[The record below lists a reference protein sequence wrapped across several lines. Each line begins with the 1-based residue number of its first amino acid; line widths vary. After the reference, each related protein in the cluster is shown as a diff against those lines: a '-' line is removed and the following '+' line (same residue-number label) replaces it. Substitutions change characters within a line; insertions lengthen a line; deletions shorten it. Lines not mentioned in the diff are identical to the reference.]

1 MSEIVVSKF
10 GGTSVADFDAMNR
23 SADIVLSDAN
33 VRLVVLS
40 ASAGITNLLV
50 ALAEGLEP
58 GERFEKLDA
67 IRNIQFAILERLR
80 YPNVIREEIERLLEN
95 ITVLAEAAAL
105 ATSPALTDELV
116 SHGELMSTLLFVEI
130 LRERDVQA
138 QWFDVRKVMRTND
151 RFGRAEPD
159 VAALAELAALQ
170 LLPRLNDGLVITQG
184 FIGSENKGRTTT
196 LGRGGSDYTAALLA
210 EALHASRVD
219 IWTDV
224 PGIYTTDPR
233 VVSAAKRIDEIAFA
247 EAAEMATFG
256 AKVLHPATLLPAVRS
271 DIPVFVGSSKDP
283 RAGGTLVCN
292 KTENPP
298 LFRALALRRNQ
309 TLLTLHSLNM
319 LHSRGFLAEV
329 FGILARH
336 NISVDLI
343 TTSEVSVALT
353 LDTTGSTS
361 TGDTLLTQSLLME
374 LSALCRVEVEEG
386 LALVALIGNDLS
398 KACGVGKEVFG
409 VHLRPIKIDDTVDV
423 DLLAR
428 QTPGFSGADIANV
441 CNEAALIAARHGKK
455 FVGKQDFLDAVD
467 RIIGGLEKKTKI
479 TTEAERRSI
488 ALHEAGHAS
497 ISWLL
502 EYANPLIKVTIVP
515 RGRALGAAWYL
526 PEERQITTKEQM
538 LDEMCATLG
547 GRAAEDLFLGRISTG
562 AMNDLERV
570 TKQAY
575 GMIAYLGMSEKLPNL
590 CYYNNEEYSFN
601 RPYSEKTAELIDEE
615 VKKMVNEQYERAKR
629 ILSEH
634 KEGHN
639 ELAQLLI
646 DKEVI
651 FAEDVERIFGKR
663 PWASRS
669 EEIMAAKE
677 SKDAADA
684 EKALAQKVNEE
695 EKNESKPAT
704 GESSAEVEP
713 QN

>member
-233 VVSAAKRIDEIAFA
+233 VVSAANALMKSRLPKRQRWQLLVQKYCIRQRCYPQY
-247 EAAEMATFG
+247 AAIS
-256 AKVLHPATLLPAVRS
+256 RS
-271 DIPVFVGSSKDP
+271 
-283 RAGGTLVCN
+283 
-292 KTENPP
+292 
-298 LFRALALRRNQ
+298 
-309 TLLTLHSLNM
+309 
-319 LHSRGFLAEV
+319 
-329 FGILARH
+329 
-336 NISVDLI
+336 
-343 TTSEVSVALT
+343 
-353 LDTTGSTS
+353 
-361 TGDTLLTQSLLME
+361 
-374 LSALCRVEVEEG
+374 LSAPAKTHAQVVRWCAIKLKIRRCSARWRFVAIRLC
-386 LALVALIGNDLS
+386 S
-398 KACGVGKEVFG
+398 
-409 VHLRPIKIDDTVDV
+409 
-423 DLLAR
+423 
-428 QTPGFSGADIANV
+428 
-441 CNEAALIAARHGKK
+441 
-455 FVGKQDFLDAVD
+455 
-467 RIIGGLEKKTKI
+467 
-479 TTEAERRSI
+479 
-488 ALHEAGHAS
+488 
-497 ISWLL
+497 
-502 EYANPLIKVTIVP
+502 
-515 RGRALGAAWYL
+515 
-526 PEERQITTKEQM
+526 
-538 LDEMCATLG
+538 
-547 GRAAEDLFLGRISTG
+547 
-562 AMNDLERV
+562 
-570 TKQAY
+570 
-575 GMIAYLGMSEKLPNL
+575 L
-590 CYYNNEEYSFN
+590 C
-601 RPYSEKTAELIDEE
+601 TA
-615 VKKMVNEQYERAKR
+615 
-629 ILSEH
+629 
-634 KEGHN
+634 
-639 ELAQLLI
+639 
-646 DKEVI
+646 
-651 FAEDVERIFGKR
+651 
-663 PWASRS
+663 
-669 EEIMAAKE
+669 
-677 SKDAADA
+677 
-684 EKALAQKVNEE
+684 
-695 EKNESKPAT
+695 
-704 GESSAEVEP
+704 
-713 QN
+713 